1 MQRKLILRKLGQN
14 RQLAVN
20 MHLLLLFAGQTLRN
34 LLQLCVCRQ
43 HLLFKVIRTVS
54 ANRAAT
60 VLRAHIMQLH
70 HVLRYIKRH
79 TQLFCLIAFIGQGI
93 TAQHAKTGGRI
104 RIAQIRFTLQVQLLP
119 VNQSV
124 KTADADKVFV
134 RAYQAVQLQAVL
146 LACQAQ
152 LTAERRQ
159 VHFTT
164 KALLAVLI
172 HINQSELA

>member
-1 MQRKLILRKLGQN
+1 MQRKLILYQLGQN
-14 RQLAVN
+14 SQLAVD
-20 MHLLLLFAGQTLRN
+20 MHLLLLFAGQALRN

-43 HLLFKVIRTVS
+43 HLLLKVIRTVS
-54 ANRAAT
+54 GNSAAA
-60 VLRAHIMQLH
+60 VLRTHIMQLH
-70 HVLRYIKRH
+70 HVLRHIKRH
-79 TQLFCLIAFIGQGI
+79 TQLFCLIAFIGQSI
-93 TAQHAKTGGRI
+93 TAQHAKAGGGVRV
-104 RIAQIRFTLQVQLLP
+104 AQIRFTLQVQLLP

-152 LTAERRQ
+152 LAAERRQ
-159 VHFTT
+159 VHFTA

-172 HINQSELA
+172 HIKQSELA

>member
-34 LLQLCVCRQ
+34 LLQLCIRSQ
-43 HLLFKVIRTVS
+43 HLLLKVIRTVS
-54 ANRAAT
+54 GNRTAA

-93 TAQHAKTGGRI
+93 TAQHAK
-104 RIAQIRFTLQVQLLP
+104 A
-119 VNQSV
+119 
-124 KTADADKVFV
+124 
-134 RAYQAVQLQAVL
+134 
-146 LACQAQ
+146 
-152 LTAERRQ
+152 
-159 VHFTT
+159 
-164 KALLAVLI
+164 
-172 HINQSELA
+172 